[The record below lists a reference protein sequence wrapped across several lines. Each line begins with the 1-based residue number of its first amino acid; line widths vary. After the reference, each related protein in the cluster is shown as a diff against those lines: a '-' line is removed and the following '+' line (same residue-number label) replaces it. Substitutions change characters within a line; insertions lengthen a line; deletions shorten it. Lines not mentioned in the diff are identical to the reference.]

1 MRCVN
6 NSFIESA
13 EDGGRG
19 FRLQGHFQMPDK
31 EGKTVRERDKVQER
45 GLENKKHGKGLKM
58 TPFRDYQKAGN
69 PVKFNHTASHH
80 KKSVGHLKSVKNLQH
95 YDRNNLNR
103 NKCTFLKMHDEYH
116 NYT

>member
-69 PVKFNHTASHH
+69 PVKFNHTAAHH
-80 KKSVGHLKSVKNLQH
+80 KKSVGHLK
-95 YDRNNLNR
+95 
-103 NKCTFLKMHDEYH
+103 KCEEPTTL
-116 NYT
+116 

>member
-58 TPFRDYQKAGN
+58 TPFRDYTKRLVTLLNLIIQQ
-69 PVKFNHTASHH
+69 HIT
-80 KKSVGHLKSVKNLQH
+80 KKV
-95 YDRNNLNR
+95 
-103 NKCTFLKMHDEYH
+103 
-116 NYT
+116 